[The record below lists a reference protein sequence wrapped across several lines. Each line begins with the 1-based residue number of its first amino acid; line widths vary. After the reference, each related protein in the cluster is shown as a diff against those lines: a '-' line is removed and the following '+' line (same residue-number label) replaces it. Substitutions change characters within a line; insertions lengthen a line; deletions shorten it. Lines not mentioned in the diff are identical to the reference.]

1 MPSFSE
7 NYGIFVAK
15 RHTYVLKYKNKSPQ
29 TDHGGDPLEKKYYV
43 KLARIVEEH
52 TLGIPYAAPD
62 FDTVRISSA
71 DLNRPGIQLLG
82 HLEHF
87 DTSRIQLLGK
97 GETALLAQMDRS
109 ARLTAFETL
118 MSHSIPA
125 IIVAHNQTV
134 FPECLEMA
142 EKHGVSVL
150 TTDVDTSEF
159 YAQLIGTLRHHLA
172 PRVTIHGVL
181 VEVHGEGILIIGDSG
196 IGKSETALEL
206 IKRGHRFIADDAVE
220 ILRTS
225 RSSLEGHAPN
235 VIQYFMELRGVG
247 VVNVEKAFGVGS
259 IKPSCPID
267 LVVAME
273 LWDETRQ
280 YDRLGL
286 DTCTT
291 EYLGI
296 TLPMMTIPVRPGRNL
311 AVILELAAMTNRQK
325 KFGYSA
331 AEELSRRID
340 SLVDSG
346 TDY

>member
-1 MPSFSE
+1 M
-7 NYGIFVAK
+7 
-15 RHTYVLKYKNKSPQ
+15 
-29 TDHGGDPLEKKYYV
+29 EKKYHV
-43 KLARIVEEH
+43 NLSRIVSEH
-52 TLGIPYAAPD
+52 DLGIAYAAPN
-62 FDTVRISSA
+62 FDTAQIFSA

-87 DTSRIQLLGK
+87 DTSRIQVLGK
-97 GETALLAQMDRS
+97 GETALLAQMDHQ
-109 ARLTAFETL
+109 ARLDAFEIL
-118 MSHSIPA
+118 MGNQVPA
-125 IIVAHNQTV
+125 VIFAHDQTV

-142 EKHGVSVL
+142 EKHSVSVL

-181 VEVHGEGILIIGDSG
+181 VEVHGEGMLIIGDSG

-225 RSSLEGHAPN
+225 RSSLEGHAPQ

-247 VVNVEKAFGVGS
+247 VINVEKVFGVGS
-259 IKPSCPID
+259 VKPACPID
-267 LVVAME
+267 LVVTME

-291 EYLGI
+291 EYLGVS
-296 TLPMMTIPVRPGRNL
+296 LPMVTIPVRPGRNL

-331 AEELSRRID
+331 AEELTTRID
-340 SLVDSG
+340 ALVDSG
-346 TDY
+346 TNY

>member
-1 MPSFSE
+1 M
-7 NYGIFVAK
+7 
-15 RHTYVLKYKNKSPQ
+15 
-29 TDHGGDPLEKKYYV
+29 EKKYHV
-43 KLARIVEEH
+43 LLSRVAADH
-52 TLGIPYAAPD
+52 NLGIAYAAPNYD
-62 FDTVRISSA
+62 EQRICSA

-87 DTSRIQLLGK
+87 DTSRIQILGK
-97 GETALLAQMDRS
+97 GETALLDHMEPGK
-109 ARLTAFETL
+109 RLEAFDVL
-118 MSHSIPA
+118 MGSGIPA
-125 IIVAHNQTV
+125 VIIAHNQPV
-134 FPECLEMA
+134 FPECLQMA
-142 EKHGVSVL
+142 EKHDVSVL
-150 TTDVDTSEF
+150 TADVDTSEF
-159 YAQLIGTLRHHLA
+159 YAQLIGTLRRYLA

-181 VEVHGEGILIIGDSG
+181 VEVHGEGMLIIGDSG

-225 RSSLEGHAPN
+225 RSSLEGHAPE

-247 VVNVEKAFGVGS
+247 VINVEKVFGVGS
-259 IKPSCPID
+259 VKPSCPID
-267 LVVAME
+267 LVVTME
-273 LWDETRQ
+273 LWDENRQ

-296 TLPMMTIPVRPGRNL
+296 SLPMITIPVRPGRNL

-331 AEELSRRID
+331 AEELTARID

-346 TDY
+346 TNY

>member
-1 MPSFSE
+1 M
-7 NYGIFVAK
+7 
-15 RHTYVLKYKNKSPQ
+15 
-29 TDHGGDPLEKKYYV
+29 EKKYHV
-43 KLARIVEEH
+43 NLSRVAAEHMLSIVF
-52 TLGIPYAAPD
+52 AATD
-62 FDTVRISSA
+62 YDSVQIYSA

-87 DTSRIQLLGK
+87 DTSRIQILGK
-97 GETALLAQMDRS
+97 GECALLAQMDRQ
-109 ARLTAFETL
+109 ARLDAFEL
-118 MSHSIPA
+118 LLSHHVPA
-125 IIVAHNQTV
+125 LIVANDQPV
-134 FPECLEMA
+134 FPECLEVA
-142 EKHGVSVL
+142 RKCDVSIL
-150 TTDVDTSEF
+150 ATDVDTSEF

-181 VEVHGEGILIIGDSG
+181 VEVHGEGMLIIGDSG

-225 RSSLEGHAPN
+225 RSTLEGHAPE

-247 VVNVEKAFGVGS
+247 VINVEKVFGVGS

-267 LVVAME
+267 LVVTLE
-273 LWDETRQ
+273 TWDERRQ

-286 DTCTT
+286 DTSTT

-296 TLPMMTIPVRPGRNL
+296 TLPMVTIPVRPGRNL

-331 AEELSRRID
+331 AEELTQRID
-340 SLVDSG
+340 ALVDSG
-346 TDY
+346 TNY

>member
-1 MPSFSE
+1 M
-7 NYGIFVAK
+7 
-15 RHTYVLKYKNKSPQ
+15 
-29 TDHGGDPLEKKYYV
+29 EKKYHV
-43 KLARIVEEH
+43 NLSRIVSEH
-52 TLGIPYAAPD
+52 DLGIAYAAPN
-62 FDTVRISSA
+62 FDTARIFSA

-87 DTSRIQLLGK
+87 DTSRIQVLGK
-97 GETALLAQMDRS
+97 GETALLAQMDHE
-109 ARLTAFETL
+109 ARLDAFEIL
-118 MSHSIPA
+118 MENQVPA
-125 IIVAHNQTV
+125 VIVAHDQTV

-142 EKHGVSVL
+142 EKHSVSVL

-181 VEVHGEGILIIGDSG
+181 VEVHGEGMLIIGDSG

-225 RSSLEGHAPN
+225 RSSLEGHAPQ

-247 VVNVEKAFGVGS
+247 VINVEKVFGVGS
-259 IKPSCPID
+259 VKPSCPID
-267 LVVAME
+267 LVVTME

-296 TLPMMTIPVRPGRNL
+296 SLPMVTIPVRPGRNL

-331 AEELSRRID
+331 AEELTARID
-340 SLVDSG
+340 ALVDSG
-346 TDY
+346 TNY

>member
-1 MPSFSE
+1 M
-7 NYGIFVAK
+7 
-15 RHTYVLKYKNKSPQ
+15 
-29 TDHGGDPLEKKYYV
+29 EKKYHV
-43 KLARIVEEH
+43 NLSRIVSEH
-52 TLGIPYAAPD
+52 DLGIAYAAPN
-62 FDTVRISSA
+62 FDTAQIFSA

-87 DTSRIQLLGK
+87 DTSRIQVLGK
-97 GETALLAQMDRS
+97 GETALLAQMDHQ
-109 ARLTAFETL
+109 ARLDAFEIL
-118 MSHSIPA
+118 MGNQVPA
-125 IIVAHNQTV
+125 IIFAHDQTV

-142 EKHGVSVL
+142 EKHSVSVL

-181 VEVHGEGILIIGDSG
+181 VEVHGEGMLIIGDSG

-225 RSSLEGHAPN
+225 RSSLEGHAPQ

-247 VVNVEKAFGVGS
+247 VINVEKVFGVGS
-259 IKPSCPID
+259 VKPACPID
-267 LVVAME
+267 LVVTME

-291 EYLGI
+291 EYLGVS
-296 TLPMMTIPVRPGRNL
+296 LPMVTIPVRPGRNL

-331 AEELSRRID
+331 AEELTTRID
-340 SLVDSG
+340 ALVDSG
-346 TDY
+346 TNY

>member
-1 MPSFSE
+1 M
-7 NYGIFVAK
+7 GK
-15 RHTYVLKYKNKSPQ
+15 Q
-29 TDHGGDPLEKKYYV
+29 YYV
-43 KLARIVEEH
+43 KLSQIVEAH
-52 TLGIPYAAPD
+52 QLGIAYAAPD
-62 FDTVRISSA
+62 FEQRLIGSA

-87 DTSRIQLLGK
+87 DTSRIQVLGK
-97 GETALLAQMDRS
+97 GEMALLDQMDHQ
-109 ARLTAFETL
+109 ARLDAFEIV
-118 MSHSIPA
+118 MSHHVPA
-125 IIVAHNQTV
+125 LIFAHNQPV
-134 FPECLEMA
+134 PPECRDMA

-159 YAQLIGTLRHHLA
+159 YAQLIGTLRHYLA
-172 PRVTIHGVL
+172 PRITLHGVL
-181 VEVHGEGILIIGDSG
+181 VEVHGEGVLIIGDSG

-225 RSSLEGHAPN
+225 RSSLEGRSPS

-247 VVNVEKAFGVGS
+247 VINVEKVFGVGS
-259 IKPSCPID
+259 VKPSCPID
-267 LVVAME
+267 VVVAME
-273 LWDETRQ
+273 LWDEHRQ

-296 TLPMMTIPVRPGRNL
+296 TLPMVTIPVRPGRNL

-325 KFGYSA
+325 KFGYNA
-331 AEELSRRID
+331 AEELSQRID
-340 SLVDSG
+340 SLVNNG
-346 TDY
+346 TNF